1 MDWLISTAAAQA
13 QSGASGQSGAL
24 MQIPFLILMFV
35 VFYFLLIRPQTK
47 RAKEHRALIAALEV
61 GAEVVTNGGILGKV
75 TQLGLAGGTARLRPL
90 DNVRFE
96 VLFETT
102 LWGTLKELREV
113 VALVE
118 NGRLAPLPVEF
129 APLEQ
134 IDDVYRRVK
143 RGEID
148 GRVVITP

>member
-47 RAKEHRALIAALEV
+47 RAKEHRAMVAALEV

-75 TQLGLAGGTARLRPL
+75 T
-90 DNVRFE
+90 E
-96 VLFETT
+96 VSEQFLT
-102 LWGTLKELREV
+102 
-113 VALVE
+113 VE
-118 NGRLAPLPVEF
+118 IASG
-129 APLEQ
+129 
-134 IDDVYRRVK
+134 
-143 RGEID
+143 
-148 GRVVITP
+148 